1 MPHPHP
7 GGRNED
13 PHQRVWKAEAID
25 AALAEARRHGL
36 RVVRDPSSGKGVH
49 DVTSMTM
56 EQILPAAIERQFGS
70 LQAEN
75 DRLAAEGVRLDER
88 AATLHDR
95 AQTQSEIIRGE
106 DGIARRY
113 SQLLADCEVLIEHMR
128 GDPVY
133 RAARAMVA
141 IEAAV
146 TDAHDDDV
154 DDD

>member
-1 MPHPHP
+1 MHDVPHPHP

-56 EQILPAAIERQFGS
+56 EQILTAAIERQFGS

-88 AATLHDR
+88 AATLHDLH
-95 AQTQSEIIRGE
+95 
-106 DGIARRY
+106 DGA
-113 SQLLADCEVLIEHMR
+113 C
-128 GDPVY
+128 
-133 RAARAMVA
+133 
-141 IEAAV
+141 
-146 TDAHDDDV
+146 AHQ
-154 DDD
+154 